1 MSIDSRINERTASE
15 TVAIVISNFGNEV
28 LIETAEGKRLR
39 AVARQTLPA
48 LVTGDKVLY
57 RTNNDSL
64 AVIENL
70 VDRYGIL
77 TRKISGP
84 QEKFI
89 ACNID
94 MALIVCAHQPV
105 LKAGL
110 IDRYL
115 AACEI
120 AAIVPHIIFNK
131 TDSLQSRQLDEHMAD
146 LAVYSR
152 IGYAVHFTSA
162 KNASGLDAVT
172 EALQN
177 KTAVL
182 VGQSGVGK
190 SSLIRALI
198 PSARPRIADISSAN
212 KKGRHTTTHSELYS
226 LGNNSHLIDSPGIR
240 EFGLKPVDYVVLA
253 EGFVEFRP
261 YLGKCRFRDCQ
272 HTGIAGCAIAQAA
285 MAGQIEPKRLESY
298 VRILASFVV

>member
-1 MSIDSRINERTASE
+1 MAVDSRTNEPTDSE
-15 TVAIVISNFGNEV
+15 PAAIVIANFGNEL
-28 LIETAEGKRLR
+28 LIETAAGKRLR

-48 LVTGDKVLY
+48 LVTGDRVLY
-57 RTNNDSL
+57 RANDTNL

-70 VDRYGIL
+70 VERYGIL
-77 TRKISGP
+77 TRQIGGQ

-94 MALIVCAHQPV
+94 VALIVCAHQPV
-105 LKAGL
+105 LKTTL

-120 AAIVPHIIFNK
+120 ATIVPHIIFNK
-131 TDSLQSRQLDEHMAD
+131 TDSLQAEQIAEYRME

-152 IGYAVHFTSA
+152 IGYIVHFTSA
-162 KNASGLDAVT
+162 KDSSGLAAITNV
-172 EALQN
+172 LQN

-190 SSLIRALI
+190 SSLIRSLI
-198 PSARPRIADISSAN
+198 PAARPRIADVSTAT
-212 KKGRHTTTHSELYS
+212 KKGRHTTTRSELYS
-226 LGNNSHLIDSPGIR
+226 MGSNSHLIDSPGIR
-240 EFGLKPVDYVVLA
+240 EFGLKPVDHQTLA
-253 EGFVEFRP
+253 AGFVEFRP

-272 HTGIAGCAIAQAA
+272 HTDTAGCAIAQAA
-285 MAGQIEPKRLESY
+285 GDGLIAPERLESY
-298 VRILASFVV
+298 GRILASFAD